1 MLVVWKPASTPSLGL
16 EANVIVN
23 FFFFLVVVFVLVFNL
38 RQKWG
43 SEAEFCRKEGVLVAF

>member
-16 EANVIVN
+16 EANVIVI

-43 SEAEFCRKEGVLVAF
+43 SEAEFCREEGVLVAF